1 MTPLLSSFGGG
12 SARGFGR
19 GRTAV
24 LGPGLPVTS
33 LSATPGSTSVQLS
46 WTNTDATAQI
56 RVYRGASLVT
66 TLSAA
71 STTYTN
77 TGLSPITSYSFTV
90 KYFKD
95 AIEGSASNTATTT
108 TLPQGQQLYD
118 TAGTYTFTVPAG
130 VTSVSVCCIGAG
142 GGASVP
148 ADAGTYGGG
157 GGALAYKNNVS
168 VTPLATYSVV
178 VGLGNYGVSGGAS
191 TITAM
196 NVSAPGGQYGNSGGA
211 GGTGWSGEGG
221 GNGGNGGANNYG
233 RTNSYSTAMYAGGG
247 SGGAGGYGGSG
258 GNGGTN
264 NAAGT
269 NAAGNS
275 GAAGS
280 AGGGGGGGGGSGYIR
295 TTQYYQ
301 YYQATSGG
309 GGGGTGIKG
318 QGGDGSGGAG
328 GVTGGGEGGSG
339 QGGSGGTQGS
349 GVGGTYGGGGL
360 SSTASYSWYDQGDP
374 AGGIITEGGGSSG
387 GPGAVRIIWG
397 TGRSYPS
404 NAADV

>member
-211 GGTGWSGEGG
+211 GGTGWSGDGG

-258 GNGGTN
+258 GNGGNN

-280 AGGGGGGGGGSGYIR
+280 AGGGGGGGGSGYIR